1 MSGDSTLP
9 TSPTLLGRLSR
20 LPADQAAW
28 AEFAESY
35 GRKIYGWC
43 RHWRLQQADAEE
55 VTQEVLLK
63 LARKMQTFAYDPSRS
78 FRAWLKTVT
87 HHAWRDFVDG
97 RRRTQSGSGDTQ
109 VLEMLQTVQAGD
121 NLVEQ
126 LDDEFARELL
136 DEALA
141 RVRVRV
147 QPHTWKAFQLL
158 AFEGL
163 SGAEAAS
170 RLNMKIAT
178 VFVARSKVQKM
189 IHEELRSLDGN
200 HAT

>member
-1 MSGDSTLP
+1 MGDDSSMP
-9 TSPTLLGRLSR
+9 TSPTLLGRLSL

-28 AEFAESY
+28 AEFAERY

-43 RHWRLQQADAEE
+43 RHWKLQEADAEE

-63 LARKMQTFAYDPSRS
+63 LARKMQTFVYDPSRS

-97 RRRTQSGSGDTQ
+97 RRRTQSGSGDPQ
-109 VLEMLQTVQAGD
+109 VLEMLQTIQAGD

-189 IHEELRSLDGN
+189 IHEELRRLDGN
-200 HAT
+200 HST